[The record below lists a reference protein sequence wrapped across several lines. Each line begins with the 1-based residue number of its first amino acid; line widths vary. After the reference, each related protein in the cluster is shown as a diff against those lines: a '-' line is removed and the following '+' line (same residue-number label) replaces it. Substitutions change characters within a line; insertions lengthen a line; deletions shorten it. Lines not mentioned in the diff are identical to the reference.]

1 MGNEYFPENSS
12 YLWFPMTLPTKMK
25 QFFMSQNNN
34 NLVNDLVFNK
44 PDAPQ

>member
-1 MGNEYFPENSS
+1 MGKEYFPENSS
-12 YLWFPMTLPTKMK
+12 YSWFPMTLPTKMEE
-25 QFFMSQNNN
+25 FVMSQN